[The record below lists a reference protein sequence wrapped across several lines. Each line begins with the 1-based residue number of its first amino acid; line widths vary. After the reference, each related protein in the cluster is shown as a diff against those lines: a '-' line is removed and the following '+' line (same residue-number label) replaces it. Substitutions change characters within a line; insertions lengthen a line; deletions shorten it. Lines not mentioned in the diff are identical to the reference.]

1 MRDYDHKVSVPEGE
15 KDGMRVSRF
24 TIDQNQSACSGL
36 GFRSAGRGIHPG
48 TYTRLT
54 GDGRIWMSDTPAEW
68 GDHLNAVFEIRR
80 PATRRVLI
88 NGLGLGMVLKA
99 ALACEHVE
107 HVDVVEFDQ
116 RVIDLVGPHYLTD
129 PRVEI
134 HHADAYA
141 IKWTPGVRWDVAWH
155 DIWPEIVTTNL
166 PEMTKLHRKYGRRVG
181 WQGSWCRERLQY
193 YARQE
198 RAQERAYQEFA
209 GVFR

>member
-1 MRDYDHKVSVPEGE
+1 MRDYDHKVTVPEGE
-15 KDGMRVSRF
+15 KDGVRVSRF
-24 TIDQNQSACSGL
+24 TVDAEESRRSRH
-36 GFRSAGRGIHPG
+36 GFRNAGRGIPEG

-54 GDGRIWMSDTPAEW
+54 GDGRVWMSDTPAEW
-68 GDHLNAVFEIRR
+68 YDHLDAVFEIRR
-80 PATRRVLI
+80 PAVRRVLI

-116 RVIDLVGPHYLTD
+116 RVIDLVGPHYITD

-134 HHADAYA
+134 HHADAYRIRWA
-141 IKWTPGVRWDVAWH
+141 PSVRWDVAWH

-166 PEMTKLHRKYGRRVG
+166 PEMVRLHRKYGRRVG
-181 WQGSWCRERLQY
+181 WQGSWCCEQLQC

-198 RAQERAYQEFA
+198 RA
-209 GVFR
+209 